1 MWTNTPSFGANADL
15 VNYGQSLEG
24 ANSSGGGSNAGG
36 YAAGINAVVGML
48 MSMYGAYSSIQSTK
62 RSLEF
67 QSEMAKINA
76 RMAEQTAQSILFAGG
91 RAAGQVSLKAGK
103 VKGAQRAS
111 QGARGIVAG
120 EGSAAEEIATTELMK
135 ETDMLTINANATREA
150 WAARTQSVNAR
161 NEALLKETS
170 ADTLSPLMA
179 AGTSLLNSGTA
190 VASSW
195 YQMKRDQQLVAAMQG
210 RGF

>member
-1 MWTNTPSFGANADL
+1 MGYYDMGSGNFAAVDSPGSG
-15 VNYGQSLEG
+15 
-24 ANSSGGGSNAGG
+24 SSGGGSNAGG
-36 YAAGINAVVGML
+36 YAAGLTAIIGAI
-48 MSMYGAYSSIQSTK
+48 MSVYGAYSSIQSTK
-62 RSLEF
+62 RSIEF
-67 QSEMAKINA
+67 QAEMAKINA
-76 RMAEQTAQSILFAGG
+76 RMAEQTAQSILFAGSK
-91 RAAGQVSLKAGK
+91 AAGQVSLKAGK
-103 VKGAQRAS
+103 VVGAQRAS

-120 EGSAAEEIATTELMK
+120 EGSAAEEIATTNLMK
-135 ETDMLTINANATREA
+135 ETDMLTISANATREA

-161 NEALLKETS
+161 NESIIRGTS
-170 ADTLSPLMA
+170 ADTLSPYMA

>member
-1 MWTNTPSFGANADL
+1 
-15 VNYGQSLEG
+15 
-24 ANSSGGGSNAGG
+24 
-36 YAAGINAVVGML
+36 
-48 MSMYGAYSSIQSTK
+48 
-62 RSLEF
+62 
-67 QSEMAKINA
+67 
-76 RMAEQTAQSILFAGG
+76 
-91 RAAGQVSLKAGK
+91 VSLKAGK

>member
-1 MWTNTPSFGANADL
+1 MEYNLGS
-15 VNYGQSLEG
+15 GQVAAVDSPG
-24 ANSSGGGSNAGG
+24 SGSSGGGSNAGG
-36 YAAGINAVVGML
+36 YAAGINAVIGML
-48 MSMYGAYSSIQSTK
+48 MSVYGAYTSVQNTK